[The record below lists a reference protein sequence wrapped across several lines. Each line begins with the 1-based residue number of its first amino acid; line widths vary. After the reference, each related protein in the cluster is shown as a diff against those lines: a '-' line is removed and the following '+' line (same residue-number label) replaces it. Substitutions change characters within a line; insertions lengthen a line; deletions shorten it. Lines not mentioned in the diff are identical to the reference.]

1 MKKERG
7 KKEKDGRGYGRGG
20 KEGRKVE
27 RRRKEKKGKKRAAVI
42 TLVEQVGEEE
52 KSKWEKSHIFHVA
65 GSWEEHRV
73 CPL

>member
-1 MKKERG
+1 MKKKERG

-42 TLVEQVGEEE
+42 TLVEQVGEEV
-52 KSKWEKSHIFHVA
+52 IFHVA
-65 GSWEEHRV
+65 GSWEEHSV